1 MISDKNMS
9 KDEMEKNFKRIVFH
23 SSNDNDIEYEKWLDS
38 ISR

>member
-1 MISDKNMS
+1 MISDKNMT
-9 KDEMEKNFKRIVFH
+9 KDEMEKNFKRIVSH